1 MEDRKGV
8 ISAVRNPLS
17 IIALFLL
24 LVEVVVTIALRVEVL
39 TEPQRTWLVV
49 FCVVFP
55 VIVLLFLFILVWNRP
70 QHLYGP
76 SDYDDPSKF
85 IDSLT
90 RVKYLS
96 RVNEL
101 ELESGRKVRDP
112 LRRRELTQMVIDA
125 ENLAVSELEKE
136 FRCKL
141 DREVL
146 SAERNYRYD
155 AVIPHEKGSIGVE
168 TYYMPD
174 KSRFDS
180 FAKRIERFEKE
191 TPELPIHLIA
201 FVTDSPIFPDI
212 QLSIKQMI
220 EDRDKPF
227 LVRFYSFEALPSADY
242 PRIFNEE

>member
-17 IIALFLL
+17 IIALFLF

-39 TEPQRTWLVV
+39 TETQRMWLVV

-76 SDYDDPSKF
+76 SDYDDSSKF

-101 ELESGRKVRDP
+101 ELESPRKVRDP
-112 LRRRELTQMVIDA
+112 LRRRELMQKVIDA
-125 ENLAVSELEKE
+125 GNLAVAELEKE
-136 FRCKL
+136 FVKSRI

-155 AVIPHEKGSIGVE
+155 AVIRNDKGSIGVE
-168 TYYMPD
+168 TCYMPD
-174 KSRFDS
+174 GTPLES
-180 FAKRIERFEKE
+180 FVKRIDRFELE
-191 TPELPIHLIA
+191 TPELPSHLIA
-201 FVTDSPIFPDI
+201 FVTDSPLCLDT
-212 QLSIKQMI
+212 QQSIRSILI
-220 EDRDKPF
+220 EREKEKNKPF
-227 LVRFYSFEALPSADY
+227 FVRFYSFEALPSA
-242 PRIFNEE
+242 E

>member
-24 LVEVVVTIALRVEVL
+24 LVEVVVTFALRVEAL
-39 TEPQRTWLVV
+39 TETQRTWLVV

-76 SDYDDPSKF
+76 SDYDDSSKF

-101 ELESGRKVRDP
+101 ELESHRKVRDP
-112 LRRRELTQMVIDA
+112 LRRRELMQKVIDA
-125 ENLAVSELEKE
+125 GNLAVAELEKE
-136 FRCKL
+136 YNKSRI

-155 AVIPHEKGSIGVE
+155 AVIRHDEGSIGVE
-168 TYYMPD
+168 TCYMPAGAPLE
-174 KSRFDS
+174 S
-180 FAKRIERFEKE
+180 FIKRVERFEKE
-191 TPELPIHLIA
+191 TPELPRHLIA
-201 FVTDSPIFPDI
+201 FVTDSPLCDDTR
-212 QLSIKQMI
+212 LSIWRMLEARDK
-220 EDRDKPF
+220 DKDKPF
-227 LVRFYSFEALPSADY
+227 FVRFYSFEALPSA
-242 PRIFNEE
+242 E